1 MEPMVLLTTLD
12 ERYLPQLQ
20 VLLTSLS
27 IHNPG
32 EKITL
37 FLLHSG
43 IPEDRLSAVRRQCE
57 CCGYDFSPIAV
68 ADDLFR
74 DAPVTRQYPKEM
86 YYRLLAPQLLPDHIQ
101 RVLYLDPDILILNPI
116 RPLWER
122 DLEGNLFAAAAHT
135 GKTELANSVNQLRLG
150 TDRDYYNSG
159 VLLLDLEA
167 GRREIRPEV
176 LFSYVEQHGKELIL
190 PDQDLLNALYSQRIL
205 PLEDVLWNY
214 DARNYSNYLLRSG
227 GQWDLRW
234 VMEHTAIL
242 HFCGKEKP
250 WKSKYVH
257 RFGIL
262 YLHYLQIARRQWGI
276 DL

>member
-1 MEPMVLLTTLD
+1 M
-12 ERYLPQLQ
+12 
-20 VLLTSLS
+20 
-27 IHNPG
+27 
-32 EKITL
+32 
-37 FLLHSG
+37 
-43 IPEDRLSAVRRQCE
+43 
-57 CCGYDFSPIAV
+57 
-68 ADDLFR
+68 
-74 DAPVTRQYPKEM
+74 
-86 YYRLLAPQLLPDHIQ
+86 
-101 RVLYLDPDILILNPI
+101 
-116 RPLWER
+116 
-122 DLEGNLFAAAAHT
+122 
-135 GKTELANSVNQLRLG
+135 
-150 TDRDYYNSG
+150 
-159 VLLLDLEA
+159 
-167 GRREIRPEV
+167 
-176 LFSYVEQHGKELIL
+176 EQHGKELIL

-250 WKSKYVH
+250 WKAKYVH

>member
-1 MEPMVLLTTLD
+1 MDPMVLLTTLD
-12 ERYLPQLQ
+12 EHYLPQLQ
-20 VLLTSLS
+20 VLLTSLFL
-27 IHNPG
+27 HNPG
-32 EKITL
+32 ENITL

-43 IPEDRLSAVRRQCE
+43 IPEEALVSVRRQCE
-57 CCGYDFSPIAV
+57 SYGYTLSPVLVDAG
-68 ADDLFR
+68 LFR

-86 YYRLLAPQLLPDHIQ
+86 YYRLLAPQLLPGHIR

-116 RPLWER
+116 RSLWER
-122 DLEGNLFAAAAHT
+122 NLEGNLLGAAAHT
-135 GKTELANSVNQLRLG
+135 GKTDLANSVNQLRLG
-150 TDRDYYNSG
+150 TNRDYYNSG
-159 VLLLDLEA
+159 VLLLDLEV
-167 GRREIRPEV
+167 GRREIHPQD

-190 PDQDLLNALYSQRIL
+190 PDQDILNALYSQRIL

-250 WKSKYVH
+250 WKSKFVH

-262 YLHYLQIARRQWGI
+262 YLHYLQITRRQWGI

>member
-43 IPEDRLSAVRRQCE
+43 IPEDRLSSVRRQCE

-74 DAPVTRQYPKEM
+74 EAPVTRQYPKEM

-101 RVLYLDPDILILNPI
+101 RVLYPDPDILILNPI

-167 GRREIRPEV
+167 GQREIRPEA

>member
-1 MEPMVLLTTLD
+1 MGDYIRKTA
-12 ERYLPQLQ
+12 RY
-20 VLLTSLS
+20 
-27 IHNPG
+27 NG
-32 EKITL
+32 KKYE
-37 FLLHSG
+37 
-43 IPEDRLSAVRRQCE
+43 A
-57 CCGYDFSPIAV
+57 
-68 ADDLFR
+68 
-74 DAPVTRQYPKEM
+74 
-86 YYRLLAPQLLPDHIQ
+86 
-101 RVLYLDPDILILNPI
+101 
-116 RPLWER
+116 
-122 DLEGNLFAAAAHT
+122 T